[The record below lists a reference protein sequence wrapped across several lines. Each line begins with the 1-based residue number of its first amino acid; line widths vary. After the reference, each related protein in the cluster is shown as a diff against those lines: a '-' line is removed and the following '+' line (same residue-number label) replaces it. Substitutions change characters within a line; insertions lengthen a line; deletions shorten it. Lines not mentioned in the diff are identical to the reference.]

1 MSFQFKSSFSESI
14 FRQKYA
20 AGTDDTWP
28 NLCRRLVNDVCG
40 DRSECGKPT
49 VPELMSKD
57 DQKQLIQYMIEMKFI
72 AGGRYL
78 YYAGK
83 PASFFNNCFVLKAE
97 EDSREEWAR
106 LSGAATSCLMS
117 GGGIGVD
124 YSILRPS
131 GRALSKTGGISS
143 GPIPLM
149 HIINEIGRNVMQG
162 GSRRSAIYGSLNW
175 QHEDIQDFL
184 RVKDWDEHT
193 KKHKAKDFNWHAPLD
208 MTNISI
214 NWDTAFIEK
223 FCSGFTNYTIGY
235 KSFSGELPYENVP
248 QLWYDSVLKMCQSG
262 EPGHSYNFWEN
273 ENDTGRNAPVT
284 GSTRV
289 LTKSY
294 GYMDVDQIV
303 NIPVTLWTGFNWA
316 ENVIFKL
323 TRKDSPLTRVRLSN
337 GRQITCSPD
346 HPFVVSSSKWSGG
359 KKKTRLI
366 KIEARQLGPKDNIQS
381 DLPIIKDLS
390 YNNSTAYGFGFIFGD
405 GSLKKGKLDLSY
417 FVENKEKPF
426 QKTVDLLNMKLSS
439 NQRRAYK
446 TCDFDSK
453 EELLDTYYK
462 HPSFIAGWF
471 DADGSWCRN
480 LLRLASSDKERLY
493 RLQESLDYLGIKS
506 TVRLDGKSSYK
517 PENSCYTLNVLAD
530 SFKRFKDIIPTVRVV
545 LDIPEEFMP
554 YRPSEVRVQSVENL
568 DYTEDVYCCDVGLP
582 EHSFMAEGVI
592 IGNCTEFTSEDD
604 SDVCNLGS
612 INLGN
617 ISDLDE
623 LRSVVSLAS
632 KFLICGTLRAELPYE
647 KVKQVREKNRK
658 IGLGLMGVHEW
669 LLQRGE
675 KYEVTDEL
683 KSWLE
688 VYKTESERSA
698 NEHCD
703 RFYISRPKK
712 YRAIAPAGTI
722 GILASTTSGIEPLYA
737 VAYKRRYLEGGTRWK
752 YQYVIDS
759 TAQRIIDEYGV
770 SPESIE
776 TSNALTT
783 NPEQRIRFQYEIQK
797 YVDMAISS
805 TINLPE
811 WGTEFNNTSTAG
823 TLADTLLYYCHGLRG
838 ITVYPNGS
846 RGGQPL
852 TEVPYAEAKQHHGII
867 FAEEAVC
874 SGGICSL

>member
-1 MSFQFKSSFSESI
+1 MSNFKWKTSFAESI
-14 FRQKYA
+14 FRLKYA
-20 AGTDDTWP
+20 QGSEDTWP

-40 DRSECGKPT
+40 DRSMTPNPT
-49 VPELMSKD
+49 TTALMSAA
-57 DQKQLIQYMIEMKFI
+57 DQAQLVQYMIDMKFV

-78 YYAGK
+78 YYAGRK
-83 PASFFNNCFVLKAE
+83 ASFWNNCFVLKAE
-97 EDSREEWAR
+97 EDSSEEWAR
-106 LSGAATSCLMS
+106 LAGVATSCLMS

-124 YSILRPS
+124 YSVLRPR
-131 GRALSKTGGISS
+131 GRALSRTGGISS
-143 GPIPLM
+143 GPVPLM
-149 HIINEIGRNVMQG
+149 HITNEIGRRVMQG

-175 QHEDIQDFL
+175 RHDDIDEFL
-184 RVKDWDEHT
+184 AIKDWDDET
-193 KKHKAKDFNWHAPLD
+193 KARKAVDFNFAAPLD

-214 NWDTAFIEK
+214 NWDTDFIKGVEAG
-223 FCSGFTNYTIGY
+223 ST
-235 KSFSGELPYENVP
+235 PA
-248 QLWYDSVLKMCQSG
+248 LWHDSVRRMCING

-273 ENDTGRNAPVT
+273 ENDTGRNAPVV
-284 GSTRV
+284 GDTRV

-294 GYMDVDQIV
+294 GYVDVSQI
-303 NIPVTLWTGFNWA
+303 IGLPVTLWTGFNWA
-316 ENVIFKL
+316 ENVVFKL
-323 TRKDSPLTRVRLSN
+323 TRKDSPLTRVHLSN
-337 GRQITCSPD
+337 GRQITCSPN

-359 KKKTRLI
+359 KKKTTLT
-366 KIEARQLGPKDNIQS
+366 KIEARLLGPKDSIQS
-381 DLPIIKDLS
+381 DLPIIGDLS
-390 YNNSTAYGFGFIFGD
+390 YNNPTAYGFGFIFGD
-405 GSLKKGKLDLSY
+405 GSLRKGKLDLSY

-446 TCDFDSK
+446 TCDFNSK
-453 EELLDTYYK
+453 EELLETYYK

-493 RLQESLDYLGIKS
+493 RLQEALDYLGIKS

-545 LDIPEEFMP
+545 LDVSEDFKP
-554 YRPSEVRVQSVENL
+554 YRPSEIVVQSVEHL
-568 DYTEDVYCCDVGLP
+568 EYTEDVYCCDVGLP

-617 ISDLDE
+617 IFSIEE
-623 LRSVVSLAS
+623 LRAVVNLAS
-632 KFLICGTLRAELPYE
+632 KFLVCGTLRAELPYD

-669 LLQRGE
+669 LLQRG
-675 KYEVTDEL
+675 KPYEVDSEL
-683 KSWLE
+683 NSWLE

-703 RFYISRPKK
+703 RFFISRPKK
-712 YRAIAPAGTI
+712 YRAVAPAGTI
-722 GILASTTSGIEPLYA
+722 GILASTSTGIEPLYA
-737 VAYKRRYLEGGTRWK
+737 VATKRRYLEGGTRWK
-752 YQYVIDS
+752 HQFVIDA
-759 TAQRIIDEYGV
+759 TAQRIIDEFGV
-770 SPESIE
+770 NPESIE
-776 TSNALTT
+776 TSSSLSI
-783 NPEQRIRFQYEIQK
+783 NPEQRIKFQYEIQK

-811 WGTEFNNTSTAG
+811 WGSKFNNEDTSNK
-823 TLADTLLYYCHGLRG
+823 LADTLLKYCHGLRG

-852 TEVPYAEAKQHHGII
+852 SAVPYEEALKHKDVI
-867 FAEEAVC
+867 FDAEENTC
-874 SGGICSL
+874 SGGVCSL